1 MISDDD
7 DVCSL
12 GICVLAAL
20 LNVALIDSI
29 CAGET
34 GKKYCKNKVTNS
46 NTESIVKLKVSVRFS
61 VVSRYQ
67 KPR

>member
-20 LNVALIDSI
+20 FNIELIDTM

-34 GKKYCKNKVTNS
+34 GKK
-46 NTESIVKLKVSVRFS
+46 
-61 VVSRYQ
+61 
-67 KPR
+67 